1 MRYQNNFWRKYFRY
15 YDVLLKVIPYQELLK
30 TIVTNLKIRPNDK
43 ILDLGSGTGNLNY
56 FLPKESDISSLDN
69 SDEALIQLQE
79 KFPAAKT
86 HSHSIVNPLPFKDD
100 SFDRLVSNNVLYT
113 LPKES
118 WFNVIKE
125 INRVVKPNGIIV
137 ISNLNKTFSP
147 KKIYFDHIRKSIST
161 KGKRNT
167 IKTLLQLIYPTVQMF
182 RYNKII
188 SKNNAQENYFFV
200 DKNDQ
205 IKMFAENNIVT
216 TTPTKSVYSDQAFL
230 NVFVNKK

>member
-1 MRYQNNFWRKYFRY
+1 MKYQDDFWRKYFRY

-30 TIVTNLKIRPNDK
+30 TIATNLKISSNNK

-56 FLPKESDISSLDN
+56 FLPEGSNVSSLDN
-69 SDEALIQLQE
+69 SQEALNQLQT
-79 KFPAAKT
+79 KFPTAKT
-86 HSHSIVNPLPFKDD
+86 HTHSIVEPLPFKDS
-100 SFDRLVSNNVLYT
+100 SFDRLASNNVLYI

-118 WFNVIKE
+118 WYNVIKE
-125 INRVVKPNGIIV
+125 IKRVVKPNGIIV
-137 ISNLNKTFSP
+137 ISNLNKNFSP

-161 KGKRNT
+161 KGKRDT
-167 IKTLLQLIYPTVQMF
+167 IKTLLHLIYPTIQIF
-182 RYNKII
+182 RYNKVI

-216 TTPTKSVYSDQAFL
+216 TTPTKSVYLDQAFL
-230 NVFVNKK
+230 DVFVNKK

>member
-1 MRYQNNFWRKYFRY
+1 MKYQDDFWRKYFRY

-30 TIVTNLKIRPNDK
+30 NIATNLKIRSTNK

-56 FLPKESDISSLDN
+56 FLPEGSNVSSLDN
-69 SDEALIQLQE
+69 SQEALKQLQT
-79 KFPAAKT
+79 KFPNAKT
-86 HSHSIVNPLPFKDD
+86 YNHSITNSLPFKDNT
-100 SFDRLVSNNVLYT
+100 FDRLVSNNVLYT

-118 WFNVIKE
+118 WQNVIKE
-125 INRVVKPNGIIV
+125 IKRVVKPNGIIV
-137 ISNLNKTFSP
+137 ISNLNKNFSP
-147 KKIYFDHIRKSIST
+147 KNIYFDHIRKSIYT

-167 IKTLLQLIYPTVQMF
+167 IKTLLQLIYPTIQIF
-182 RYNKII
+182 RYNKVI

-230 NVFVNKK
+230 DVFVNKK